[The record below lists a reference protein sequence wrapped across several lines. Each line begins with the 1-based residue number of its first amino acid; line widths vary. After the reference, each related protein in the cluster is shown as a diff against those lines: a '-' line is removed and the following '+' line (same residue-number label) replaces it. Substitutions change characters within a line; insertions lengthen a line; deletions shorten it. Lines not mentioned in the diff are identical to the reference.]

1 MDITLAFKKL
11 SLTNGDEITLSI
23 AHSTMQ
29 KMIFRL
35 IDAGYLTAEELADH
49 IIAQLK
55 SCDQQSL
62 EHVFPEPV
70 MNKLTK
76 TYESVKNGEN
86 HV

>member
-11 SLTNGDEITLSI
+11 SLTSGDEITLSI

-29 KMIFRL
+29 KMILRL
-35 IDAGYLTAEELADH
+35 IDAGYLTPEELADY

-55 SCDQQSL
+55 NCDQQSL
-62 EHVFPEPV
+62 EHVLPESV

-76 TYESVKNGEN
+76 SYESVKNGDN